1 MALLQIKTS
10 VKLGTFRFK
19 GILRRKSSEVP
30 FTAKNFGIVIVDRVL
45 SAIDLGRSRQLEGTS
60 VYDIQ
65 KISLTPKPYLIDVFI
80 SNSAEEVIA
89 KQENFFFNDYRG
101 GVSIY

>member
-19 GILRRKSSEVP
+19 GILRHKSSEVP

-45 SAIDLGRSRQLEGTS
+45 SAIDLGRSRQLGT

-89 KQENFFFNDYRG
+89 KQEKIFFNDYRG